1 MVNLGDGVPV
11 AVGRAAALLS
21 EAAVITA
28 LLYYFGWVRTQAVFG
43 YFGIDATLL
52 GFSVTDYVLRSV
64 NAAFPPLIGLGLIAL
79 LLNAVHRRVVA
90 PALAGRWPRVTP
102 RVVARAMTAATA
114 GCAILT
120 GLVALSMF
128 APELLV
134 GGSLGAAVP
143 LALVAVAATLGY
155 LDHLRADDAPAA
167 PRGPR
172 SLLLVGLGLVG
183 LLWSVATY
191 AQEAGEEAAA
201 GIAGDLGA
209 RPHVVLYAVERQAI
223 AGPGVT
229 VDDLPQDGSRYHYRY
244 DGLRLLVQG
253 ADQYL
258 LVPSGWR
265 RGDSAYLIPI
275 GADIRIDVRA
285 G

>member
-1 MVNLGDGVPV
+1 VVNQGDGVPV
-11 AVGRAAALLS
+11 AVARAAALLS
-21 EAAVITA
+21 EAAVLTA
-28 LLYYFGWVRTQAVFG
+28 LLYYFGWVRTQSIFG

-64 NAAFPPLIGLGLIAL
+64 NAAFPPLVGLGLVVL
-79 LLNAVHRRVVA
+79 LLTEVHRRVVV
-90 PALAGRWPRVTP
+90 PAMAGRWPRVTP
-102 RVVARAMTAATA
+102 RVLARAMAVTSAACVVLA
-114 GCAILT
+114 GVAALGMVAPEVIGNPL
-120 GLVALSMF
+120 GVAL
-128 APELLV
+128 
-134 GGSLGAAVP
+134 P
-143 LALVAVAATLGY
+143 LALVVVAATLGY
-155 LDHLRADDAPAA
+155 LDHLRAGDTPAA

-172 SLLLVGLGLVG
+172 PYLLVGLGLVG

-209 RPHVVLYAVERQAI
+209 RPHVVLYAVERQGI

-229 VDDLPQDGSRYHYRY
+229 VDELSQSGSRYRYRY

-253 ADQYL
+253 TGQYL
-258 LVPSGWR
+258 LVPGGWH
-265 RGDSAYLIPI
+265 RGDSAYLVPI
-275 GADIRIDVRA
+275 TADIRIDVRA